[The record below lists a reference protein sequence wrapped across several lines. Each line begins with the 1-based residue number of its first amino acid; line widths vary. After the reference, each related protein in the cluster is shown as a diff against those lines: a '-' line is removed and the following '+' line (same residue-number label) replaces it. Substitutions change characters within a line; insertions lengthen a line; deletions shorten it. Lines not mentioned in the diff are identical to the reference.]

1 MTSDGHGS
9 VIHDIGYRPYH
20 GPRQGRWGII
30 AGLLRHGALS
40 TFGFG
45 RSGKA
50 KALPFALLAMAL
62 VPALVLVGIMSF
74 LGLSADLLNY
84 AGYQQNISFF
94 VILFV
99 AAQSPVL
106 FTRDLRSGVISLYL
120 ARPLGA
126 TTFALVRWGSLVL
139 AILAFVITP
148 LVVMFVGGLAAG
160 ADLSDELPRWLVAM
174 AGAVLL
180 AMLLA
185 TVGAVVSSLTMRR
198 GLAVGGSIVV
208 LFLGLGMTV
217 VLQEVSNAQGQQGVA
232 TWLGLLSPLV
242 LVDAVQHGLGGASSS
257 FEAPPGDVGT
267 TLLMLLVALGLAA
280 LGLMLLVRRYR
291 NRGAR

>member
-1 MTSDGHGS
+1 VTSDGRGS
-9 VIHDIGYRPYH
+9 VIHDIGYRPYR
-20 GPRQGRWGII
+20 GPRQSRWGIA

-50 KALPFALLAMAL
+50 KVLPFALLAMSL
-62 VPALVLVGIMSF
+62 VPAIVLVGIMSF
-74 LGLSADLLNY
+74 LGLSADLLGY
-84 AGYQQNISFF
+84 AGYQQTISFF

-120 ARPLGA
+120 ARPLGSA
-126 TTFALVRWGSLVL
+126 TFALVRWASLVL

-148 LVVMFVGGLAAG
+148 LVLMFVGGLAAG
-160 ADLSDELPRWLVAM
+160 SDFAEELPRWLVAM

-185 TVGAVVSSLTMRR
+185 TVGAVLSSLTMRR
-198 GLAVGGSIVV
+198 GLAIGGSIVV
-208 LFLGLGMTV
+208 LLLGLGMTV
-217 VLQEVSNAQGQQGVA
+217 VLQEVANEQGQQRVA
-232 TWLGLLSPLV
+232 TWLGLLSPFV
-242 LVDAVQHGLGGASSS
+242 LVDAVQHGLGDAPSS
-257 FEAPPGDVGT
+257 FEAPPDDRLT
-267 TLLMLLVALGLAA
+267 ALLMLLLALGLAA
-280 LGLMLLVRRYR
+280 LGLLLLVRRYR
-291 NRGAR
+291 SRGSR

>member
-1 MTSDGHGS
+1 MTSDGRGS
-9 VIHDIGYRPYH
+9 VIHDIGYRTYR

-50 KALPFALLAMAL
+50 KVLPFALLGMSL

-74 LGLSADLLNY
+74 LGLSAELLDY
-84 AGYQQNISFF
+84 AGYQQSISFF

-120 ARPLGA
+120 ARPLGS

-148 LVVMFVGGLAAG
+148 LVLLFVGGLAAG
-160 ADLSDELPRWLVAM
+160 SDFTEELPRWLVAM

-180 AMLLA
+180 AVLLA
-185 TVGAVVSSLTMRR
+185 TVGAVVASVTMRR
-198 GLAVGGSIVV
+198 GLAIGGSIVV
-208 LFLGLGMTV
+208 LLLGLGMTA
-217 VLQEVSNAQGQQGVA
+217 VLQEVSAAQGQETVA

-242 LVDAVQHGLGGASSS
+242 LVDAVQHGLGDANSS
-257 FEAPPGDVGT
+257 FVAPPDDAGT
-267 TLLMLLVALGLAA
+267 ALLMLLLALALAVLGLVFLA
-280 LGLMLLVRRYR
+280 RRYR